1 MFQFCFFISIAY
13 SYCITTAD
21 PPPPPPKPK
30 PPVIEVLKNCSL
42 DAVSYAVARQETS
55 GCTTGVGKSQ
65 NNCHG
70 FRKKGV
76 YLTFANPAESHAYFK
91 RLWSNSYGGG
101 CPNLAKAQRYVSE
114 T

>member
-42 DAVSYAVARQETS
+42 DAVSYAVARQET
-55 GCTTGVGKSQ
+55 
-65 NNCHG
+65 
-70 FRKKGV
+70 
-76 YLTFANPAESHAYFK
+76 
-91 RLWSNSYGGG
+91 GGMYDRG
-101 CPNLAKAQRYVSE
+101 G
-114 T
+114 